1 MEIILQD
8 LRYGLRLLRKS
19 SGFTA
24 VAVLTLALGMGATT
38 AIFSVVYEVL
48 LRPLPY
54 EKPDQIVRLWEVN
67 ASGNRVNFAD
77 PNFTD
82 LRSQNHSLQGL
93 AEYAAWPASVSG
105 GSAPTRTTVATV
117 SRDFFP
123 LMRIAPARGR
133 GFAAEDTRFG
143 AAPTALVSFDYWREY
158 LHGTT
163 ELSAIKLIIENQ
175 VVSVVGV
182 LPPGYRFPDDSAI
195 WVPRELREQL
205 PSRTAHNWHGIG
217 RLRDGIALPQAH
229 AELAAIARQ
238 IKQQYG
244 QDADI
249 TEVAVV
255 PLQAATSADVRPALL
270 VLLGAVFFLLMIACA
285 NVANLLLAQAT
296 TRQRELAIR
305 TAIGAA
311 RSRLVRQFLVE
322 GFLLSLAGGLLG
334 VTVARWGLIALVH
347 LAPPDIPHLEQISL
361 NLPVLLFAF
370 GISLAV
376 AVGLGLFSALRAT
389 VGDVQ
394 HTLAEHGRAQSSA
407 PRGQRLGRAIIAGQ
421 LAITLV
427 LLTGAGLLGRSLLR
441 VLSIDPGFRTEH
453 IVTVDLALSFVQKDV
468 DKSHRVQFLSQLM
481 ERLHAIPGVQEVGG
495 TGRLPLTESLSDGTY
510 ILMSPGEQPPRQ
522 IEELQQWSD
531 HATNTGYANYSP
543 ASEGYFRA
551 LAIPL
556 LLGRWFNDGDTMD
569 APHVALIS
577 QSLAREKWPGQ
588 DPQGRMIEF
597 GNMDGDLR
605 PLTVIGVVGDVRDD
619 RLETPP
625 SPTIYVNYRQRP
637 QATWQ
642 FAAVVRTDADPAAVI
657 SAARE
662 IIRSLD
668 PNVPPTFKTLT
679 QVFASSLKSRQF
691 NLILVAAFAGT
702 ALLLAMAGIYG
713 VMAYAVTRRTG
724 EFGIRIALGASG
736 GNILRLVLGQGI
748 LTSLAGVAI
757 GLAGAFALTR
767 TLSSM
772 LFGLTAADPATFIA
786 VVLLLLSAALL
797 ACYLPAR
804 RAAKVDPMVALR
816 YE

>member
-1 MEIILQD
+1 METILQD
-8 LRYGLRLLRKS
+8 FRYGLRLLRKAP
-19 SGFTA
+19 GFTA
-24 VAVLTLALGMGATT
+24 IAILTLALGIGATT

-82 LRSQNHSLQGL
+82 LHSQNHSLQGL

-105 GSAPTRTTVATV
+105 GSEPTRTTVATV

-123 LMRIAPARGR
+123 LMRVAPVRGR
-133 GFAAEDTRFG
+133 GFATEDARFG

-158 LHGTT
+158 LHGTSD
-163 ELSAIKLIIENQ
+163 LAPIKLIIENQ

-182 LPPGYRFPDDSAI
+182 LPPGFRFPDDSAI
-195 WVPRELREQL
+195 WLPRELREQL

-217 RLRDGIALPQAH
+217 RLRDGVALSQAH
-229 AELAAIARQ
+229 AELGAIARQ

-255 PLQAATSADVRPALL
+255 PLQTATSADVRPALM
-270 VLLGAVFFLLMIACA
+270 VLLGAVLFLLLIACA
-285 NVANLLLAQAT
+285 NVANLLLAQAA

-322 GFLLSLAGGLLG
+322 AFLLSLAGGLLG
-334 VTVARWGLIALVH
+334 VTVARWGVIALVR
-347 LAPPDIPHLEQISL
+347 LAPPDLPHPEEVSI
-361 NLPVLLFAF
+361 NLPVLLFAL
-370 GISLAV
+370 GISVAV

-394 HTLAEHGRAQSSA
+394 HTLAEHGRAQTSA
-407 PRGQRLGRAIIAGQ
+407 PRSQRLGGAIIAGQ

-453 IVTVDLALSFVQKDV
+453 IVTADLALSFAAKDA
-468 DKSHRVQFLSQLM
+468 DKTRRVQFLTQLM
-481 ERLHAIPGVQEVGG
+481 ERMRAIPGVQEVGG

-510 ILMSPGEQPPRQ
+510 VLMGPGDQPPPK
-522 IEELQQWSD
+522 IEELQQWYD

-543 ASEGYFRA
+543 VSEGYFRA
-551 LAIPL
+551 LGIPL
-556 LLGRWFNDGDTMD
+556 VLGRWFNDGDSMD

-577 QSLAREKWPGQ
+577 QSLAREKWPHQ
-588 DPQGRMIEF
+588 DPLGRSIEF

-605 PLTVIGVVGDVRDD
+605 PLTVVGVVGDVRDD
-619 RLETPP
+619 RLETPT

-637 QATWQ
+637 QATWR
-642 FAAVVRTDADPAAVI
+642 FTTVVRTDADPAAVI
-657 SAARE
+657 SSARE

-668 PNVPPTFKTLT
+668 PNLPPTFSTLT

-691 NLILVAAFAGT
+691 NLILVAVFAGI
-702 ALLLAMAGIYG
+702 ALLLAIAGIYG
-713 VMAYAVTRRTG
+713 VMAYAVTQRTG

-736 GNILRLVLGQGI
+736 GSIVRLVLGQGI
-748 LTSLAGVAI
+748 VTALTGVVV
-757 GLAGAFALTR
+757 GLAGALALTR
-767 TLSSM
+767 TLSSL
-772 LFGLTAADPATFIA
+772 LFGLTATDPVTLAA
-786 VVLLLLSAALL
+786 VVFLLFLVALL
-797 ACYLPAR
+797 ACYLPAL
-804 RAAKVDPMVALR
+804 RAGKVDPIVALR

>member
-1 MEIILQD
+1 METMLQD
-8 LRYGLRLLRKS
+8 LRYGLRLLRKAP
-19 SGFTA
+19 GFTA
-24 VAVLTLALGMGATT
+24 VAVLTLALGIGATT

-67 ASGNRVNFAD
+67 ASGHRVNFAD

-82 LRSQNHSLQGL
+82 FRSQNHSLQGL
-93 AEYAAWPASVSG
+93 AEYAAWLQSVSG
-105 GSAPTRTTVATV
+105 GSEPTRTMVAPV

-123 LMRIAPARGR
+123 LMRVAPVRGR
-133 GFAAEDTRFG
+133 GFAADDARLG
-143 AAPTALVSFDYWREY
+143 AVPTALVSFDYWREY
-158 LHGTT
+158 LHGTSD
-163 ELSAIKLIIENQ
+163 LSAIKLLVEDQ

-182 LPPGYRFPDDSAI
+182 LPVGFRFPDDSAI

-205 PSRTAHNWHGIG
+205 PSRTAHNWHVLG
-217 RLRDGIALPQAH
+217 RLRDGMALPQAH
-229 AELAAIARQ
+229 AELAGIARQ

-249 TEVAVV
+249 TEVSVV
-255 PLQAATSADVRPALL
+255 PLQTATSADVRPALM
-270 VLLGAVFFLLMIACA
+270 VLLGAVLFLLLIACA
-285 NVANLLLAQAT
+285 NVANLLLAQAA

-311 RSRLVRQFLVE
+311 RGRLVRQFLVE
-322 GFLLSLAGGLLG
+322 ALLLALAGGLLG
-334 VTVARWGLIALVH
+334 VAVARWGVVALVG
-347 LAPPDIPHLEQISL
+347 LAPPDLPRLEEVSI
-361 NLPVLLFAF
+361 NLPVQLFAL

-376 AVGLGLFSALRAT
+376 AVGLGLISALRAT

-394 HTLAEHGRAQSSA
+394 HMLAEHGRTQTGA
-407 PRGQRLGRAIIAGQ
+407 PRSQHLGRAIVAGQ

-427 LLTGAGLLGRSLLR
+427 LLTGAGLLGRSLMR

-453 IVTVDLALSFVQKDV
+453 VVTVDLALPFVEKDV
-468 DKSHRVQFLSQLM
+468 EKSRRVQFLSQLM
-481 ERLHAIPGVQEVGG
+481 ARMRTIPGVQEVGG

-510 ILMSPGEQPPRQ
+510 VLMSPGEHPPRKM
-522 IEELQQWSD
+522 EELEQWFD
-531 HATNTGYANYSP
+531 KAARTGYANYNP

-551 LAIPL
+551 LGIPL
-556 LLGRWFNDGDTMD
+556 LLGRWFDDRDTMD

-577 QSLAREKWPGQ
+577 QSLAREKWLDQNPL
-588 DPQGRMIEF
+588 GRTIEF

-605 PLTVIGVVGDVRDD
+605 PLTVVGVVGDVRDD

-637 QATWQ
+637 QATRQ
-642 FAAVVRTDADPAAVI
+642 FTTVVRADTDPAAVI
-657 SAARE
+657 AAARE
-662 IIRSLD
+662 IVRSLD
-668 PNVPPTFKTLT
+668 PSVPPSFRTLT
-679 QVFASSLKSRQF
+679 EVFASSLKSRRF
-691 NLILVAAFAGT
+691 NLILVAVFAGT

-748 LTSLAGVAI
+748 VTALIGVGI
-757 GLAGAFALTR
+757 GLAGALALTR
-767 TLSSM
+767 TLSS
-772 LFGLTAADPATFIA
+772 LIFGLSATDPTTLAA
-786 VVLLLLSAALL
+786 VVLLLVIVALL

-804 RAAKVDPMVALR
+804 RAAHVDPMVALR